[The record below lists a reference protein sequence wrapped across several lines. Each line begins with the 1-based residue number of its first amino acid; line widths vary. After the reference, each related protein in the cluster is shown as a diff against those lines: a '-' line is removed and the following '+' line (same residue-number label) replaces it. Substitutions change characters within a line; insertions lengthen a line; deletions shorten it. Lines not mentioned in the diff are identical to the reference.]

1 MAAIFGTFACQASN
15 IAGKIL
21 VSRLDYTPNYLV
33 GCFIQKRKDIL
44 LGGKNNG
51 IIF

>member
-21 VSRLDYTPNYLV
+21 VSRLDYTPNYLDKL
-33 GCFIQKRKDIL
+33 GALSKREKIYY
-44 LGGKNNG
+44 
-51 IIF
+51 